1 MISPRLAGRIIVVA
15 VLAGGAALW
24 ISPETRMALAPLIGL
39 AKGVPSKQPTERDGD
54 HGPPGTIKLTA
65 DQITKARIE
74 LIAVEG
80 CTITQQITAPGAVTP
95 DADRI
100 GRVAAKVVGTVA
112 ELRKRL
118 GDSAVKGEVV
128 AVLESREVADA
139 RSDYLAAAFR
149 LDLQKTL
156 FEREQMLFDKNVSA
170 EQQYLRARNAFLDA
184 ELRANIARQ
193 KLVALGLGE
202 AAIVNLSTHQTS
214 GLRQIEVRAPID
226 GQIVERRVDLG
237 APVGREGQESEIY
250 VIADLSVLWVDL
262 SVPTSDLANVAVGQ
276 PATITAG
283 QAGLRADAK
292 VIFVSPILQA
302 DTRSARVI
310 AAMDNASKAWRPGVF
325 VTAQI
330 TVAEQSVDLCV
341 PRSALQT
348 IDGEQILFVR
358 TDDGFEK
365 REVVVGRGDGAR
377 VEIVFGL
384 DPGEVIATTRTFVL
398 KAELGKGEAGD
409 DHDH

>member
-1 MISPRLAGRIIVVA
+1 MISSRQVGRVVVVA
-15 VLAGGAALW
+15 IVAGAAALW
-24 ISPETRMALAPLIGL
+24 FSPETRTALAPLIGM
-39 AKGVPSKQPTERDGD
+39 AKGVQSKQPSERDGE

-65 DQITKARIE
+65 DQIAKARID
-74 LIAVEG
+74 LAPVGG
-80 CTITQQITAPGAVTP
+80 CTITQQVTAPGTVTP

-118 GDSAVKGEVV
+118 GDSAVKDEVV

-139 RSDYLAAAFR
+139 RSDYLAAVFR

-156 FEREQMLFDKNVSA
+156 FEREQVLFDKKISA
-170 EQQYLRARNAFLDA
+170 EQQYLRTRNAFLEA

-193 KLVALGLGE
+193 KLVALGLSE
-202 AAIVNLSTHQTS
+202 AEIANLSTHQTS
-214 GLRQIEVRAPID
+214 GLRRIEVRAPIG

-250 VIADLSVLWVDL
+250 VIADLSVLWIDL
-262 SVPTSDLANVAVGQ
+262 SVPTSELASIAVGQ
-276 PATITAG
+276 PVTVTAG

-310 AAMDNASKAWRPGVF
+310 AAMDNASMAWRPGVF
-325 VTAQI
+325 VIAQI
-330 TVAEQSVDLCV
+330 TLVEQPVDLCV

-348 IDGEQILFVR
+348 IEGEQNLFVR
-358 TDDGFEK
+358 TDEGFEK
-365 REVVVGRGDGAR
+365 REVVVGRGDDGR

-398 KAELGKGEAGD
+398 KAELGKGDA

>member
-1 MISPRLAGRIIVVA
+1 MISIGLAGRIVGVA
-15 VLAGGAALW
+15 VLIGGAALW
-24 ISPETRMALAPLIGL
+24 ISPETRMALAPLIGM
-39 AKGVPSKQPTERDGD
+39 AKGVPSKQPTERDGH

-65 DQITKARIE
+65 DQIAKARID
-74 LIAVEG
+74 LVPVGG
-80 CTITQQITAPGAVTP
+80 CALSRQITAPGAVTP

-118 GDSAVKGEVV
+118 GDTAVKGEVV

-139 RSDYLAAAFR
+139 RSDYLAAVFR

-156 FEREQMLFDKNVSA
+156 FDREQVLFDKNISG

-184 ELRANIARQ
+184 ELRVSIARQ
-193 KLVALGLGE
+193 KLVALGLSE
-202 AAIVNLSTHQTS
+202 AEIANLSTHQTI
-214 GLRQIEVRAPID
+214 GLRHIELRAPID

-250 VIADLSVLWVDL
+250 VIADLSILWADL

-276 PATITAG
+276 PVTVTAG

-310 AAMDNASKAWRPGVF
+310 AAIDNAAMAWRPGVF

-330 TVAEQSVDLCV
+330 TVAQQSVELCV

-348 IDGEQILFVR
+348 IDGEQHLFVR
-358 TDDGFEK
+358 TDEGFEK
-365 REVVVGRGDGAR
+365 REVVVGRGDDAR

-398 KAELGKGEAGD
+398 KAELGKSEAGH

>member
-1 MISPRLAGRIIVVA
+1 MISLRLAGKIVGVA

-24 ISPETRMALAPLIGL
+24 ISPETRMALAPLIGM
-39 AKGVPSKQPTERDGD
+39 AKGVPSKQPTERD
-54 HGPPGTIKLTA
+54 HSPPGTIKLTA
-65 DQITKARIE
+65 DQIAKARIE
-74 LIAVEG
+74 LAPVEG
-80 CTITQQITAPGAVTP
+80 CAITQQITAPGAVTP

-139 RSDYLAAAFR
+139 RSDYLAAVFR

-156 FEREQMLFDKNVSA
+156 FEREQVLFDKKISA

-202 AAIVNLSTHQTS
+202 GEIANLSTHQTI
-214 GLRQIEVRAPID
+214 GLRHIEVRAPID

-250 VIADLSVLWVDL
+250 VIADLSSLWVDL
-262 SVPTSDLANVAVGQ
+262 SVPTSELANVAVGQ
-276 PATITAG
+276 PVTVTAG
-283 QAGLRADAK
+283 QAGLRADA
-292 VIFVSPILQA
+292 S
-302 DTRSARVI
+302 R
-310 AAMDNASKAWRPGVF
+310 
-325 VTAQI
+325 
-330 TVAEQSVDLCV
+330 
-341 PRSALQT
+341 
-348 IDGEQILFVR
+348 
-358 TDDGFEK
+358 
-365 REVVVGRGDGAR
+365 RGDRAYRHDADAGIGPPPAR
-377 VEIVFGL
+377 GVVEC
-384 DPGEVIATTRTFVL
+384 
-398 KAELGKGEAGD
+398 LGRLLAC
-409 DHDH
+409 HARRH

>member
-1 MISPRLAGRIIVVA
+1 MTPAGLAGTIIGVA

-24 ISPETRMALAPLIGL
+24 ISPETRMALAPLVPM
-39 AKGVPSKQPTERDGD
+39 AKGVPSKQPTERGHD
-54 HGPPGTIKLTA
+54 HGRPGIIKLTA
-65 DQITKARIE
+65 DQIAKARIE
-74 LIAVEG
+74 LAAVG
-80 CTITQQITAPGAVTP
+80 ACLITQQITAPGAVTP

-139 RSDYLAAAFR
+139 RSDYLAAVFTF
-149 LDLQKTL
+149 DLQKTL
-156 FEREQMLFDKNVSA
+156 FEREQVLFDKKISA

-184 ELRANIARQ
+184 ELRVHIARQ
-193 KLVALGLGE
+193 KLVALDLSE
-202 AAIVNLSTHQTS
+202 AEIANLSTRQTT
-214 GLRQIEVRAPID
+214 GLRHIEVRAPID

-250 VIADLSVLWVDL
+250 VITDLSVLWIDL
-262 SVPTSDLANVAVGQ
+262 SVPTSELANVAVGQ
-276 PATITAG
+276 PVAVTAG
-283 QAGLRADAK
+283 QARLRADAK
-292 VIFVSPILQA
+292 VIFVSPILHA

-310 AAMDNASKAWRPGVF
+310 ASMDNASMAWRPGVF

-330 TVAEQSVDLCV
+330 TLAEQSVDLCV

-348 IDGEQILFVR
+348 IDGEQNLFVR
-358 TDDGFEK
+358 TDEGFEK
-365 REVVVGRGDGAR
+365 REVVVGRGDDAR

-398 KAELGKGEAGD
+398 KAELGKGEAGH